1 VKRTSR
7 VSLAGAEMRRGRVR
21 FGLLSAAVGLLVF
34 LILFQQALLGA
45 LVTDFVGALR
55 NQSARVLV
63 FGAEA
68 RRNVEGSVVPA
79 GAVEAVSAVDG
90 VADAGPLGEGT
101 FTVRAGGRLADAVLF
116 GYRLGGPGAPTTLSA
131 GRFPRTDGE
140 AVASRGDAGRG
151 FRIGS
156 RVKVEP
162 GGPAISIVGLAD
174 DARYSVAPTMF
185 VSFATFEAA
194 ARARNPDAR
203 AVRPSLVA
211 VEPAPGVDPG
221 ALARR
226 IAATVDGVEVL
237 TRGQAV
243 DASPGVAAVRSS
255 FSVVLALAYAV
266 VGLVTGFFF
275 LILTVQKTAALTLLR
290 ALGAPAGLLVR
301 SLVIQVGVVV
311 VVGVFVATALLALAG
326 VLGGSGV
333 SVTVS
338 IPVVAA
344 SGAAVLVLGGLSALA
359 AVRRILRLDPMAAAA
374 GGTLGGLR

>member
-1 VKRTSR
+1 MRKSR

-21 FGLLSAAVGLLVF
+21 FGLLAAAVGLLVF

-55 NQSARVLV
+55 NPSAGVLV

-79 GAVEAVSAVDG
+79 GALAAVSAVDG

-101 FTVRAGGRLADAVLF
+101 FTVRAKGRLADAVLF

-131 GRFPRTDGE
+131 GRLPETAGE
-140 AVASRGDAGRG
+140 AVASRGDADEG
-151 FRIGS
+151 FRMGS
-156 RVKVEP
+156 RVTVEP

-174 DARYSVAPTMF
+174 DSRYSVAPTLF

-194 ARARNPDAR
+194 ARARNPDAG

-211 VEPAPGVDPG
+211 VEPGPGVDPA

-226 IAATVDGVEVL
+226 IATAVDGVEAL
-237 TRGQAV
+237 TRRQAV
-243 DASPGVAAVRSS
+243 ESSPGVAAVRSS

-290 ALGAPAGLLVR
+290 ALGAPARLLVR
-301 SLVIQVGVVV
+301 SLLLQVVA
-311 VVGVFVATALLALAG
+311 VVGGGVLIATALLALAG
-326 VLGGSGV
+326 RLGGSGV
-333 SVTVS
+333 SVEVS
-338 IPVVAA
+338 VPVVAA
-344 SGAAVLVLGGLSALA
+344 TGAAVLVLGGLSALA

>member
-1 VKRTSR
+1 MRTNR

-55 NQSARVLV
+55 HQSAEVLV

-79 GAVEAVSAVDG
+79 EALAAVSAVEG
-90 VADAGPLGEGT
+90 VAGAGPLGEGT

-131 GRFPRTDGE
+131 GRLPQADGE
-140 AVASRGDAGRG
+140 AVASRGDAGKG
-151 FRIGS
+151 FRIGG
-156 RVKVEP
+156 RVRVEP

-174 DARYSVAPTMF
+174 RARYSVAPTLF
-185 VSFATFEAA
+185 VSFTTFEAA
-194 ARARNPDAR
+194 ARARNPDAG

-211 VEPAPGVDPG
+211 VEPAPGVVPA

-226 IAATVDGVEVL
+226 IDAAVDGVETL
-237 TRGQAV
+237 TRRQAV
-243 DASPGVAAVRSS
+243 DASPGVSAVRSS
-255 FSVVLALAYAV
+255 FAIVLALAYAV

-275 LILTVQKTAALTLLR
+275 LILTVQKTASLTLLR
-290 ALGAPAGLLVR
+290 ALGAPARLLVR
-301 SLVIQVGVVV
+301 SLLIQVVV
-311 VVGVFVATALLALAG
+311 VVGGGVLVATALLALAG
-326 VLGGSGV
+326 WIGGSGV
-333 SVTVS
+333 SVEVS
-338 IPVVAA
+338 VPVVAA
-344 SGAAVLVLGGLSALA
+344 TGSGVLVLGGLSALS